1 VPSSS
6 HRAPRLHLRLPLLR
20 TKISTP
26 GLSRGRRDFLQLTI
40 SNDSYPHEFIGLAS
54 AGPYLA

>member
-20 TKISTP
+20 TKIGTP
-26 GLSRGRRDFLQLTI
+26 GLSRGRRNSLQLTI
-40 SNDSYPHEFIGLAS
+40 NNDTYLHEFIGLAPT
-54 AGPYLA
+54 GLYLA